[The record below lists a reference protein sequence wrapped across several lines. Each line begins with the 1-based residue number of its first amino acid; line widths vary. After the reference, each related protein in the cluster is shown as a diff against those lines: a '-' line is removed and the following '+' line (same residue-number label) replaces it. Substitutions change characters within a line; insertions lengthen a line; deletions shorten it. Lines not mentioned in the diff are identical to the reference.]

1 MLLSAAVLRQDKN
14 NDGSITHAEFIK
26 GLRENPWIAD
36 LLGPSRPITP
46 RFRAGREPPP
56 RPRPAHLSCALRAAV
71 GSALPDLRAGV
82 G

>member
-36 LLGPSRPITP
+36 LLGPSRPMSP
-46 RFRAGREPPP
+46 RFRAGREPP
-56 RPRPAHLSCALRAAV
+56 RTRPAPSSCALRAAA